1 MADPRFFI
9 DALAPVDATS
19 PLQHVIVSQSDDL
32 HHMVNV
38 ARVAPGEHIEVV
50 TRGDWQ
56 PYRASVVS
64 VERGVD
70 PAVTL
75 AGVTPLEQPGSSF
88 SVTLAF
94 GLAKGDKTD
103 TIVRQAVEIGVDRI
117 IPVMFQRSVVRL
129 AGPKVD
135 ARRTRLQSIAE
146 AAAKQSHQL
155 RIPSVDA
162 PCSLGEL
169 LAAVSEH
176 DVVLIAWEEAGD
188 VELSAV
194 IGRLAHGGAE
204 GATGG
209 TPVLR
214 VMLIVGPEGGIDA
227 REVAQLVQAGAVAV
241 SIGPSIL
248 RVDTAVA
255 VSLGVA
261 FDALRRVGRG
271 GE

>member
-9 DALAPVDATS
+9 DALVSGGGSS
-19 PLQHVIVSQSDDL
+19 PDQRVVVAQPEDL

-38 ARVAPGEHIEVV
+38 ARIAPGERVEVV

-64 VERGVD
+64 VDRRVD
-70 PAVTL
+70 PAITL
-75 AGVTPLEQPGSSF
+75 ADVEPLVRAAATF

-129 AGPKVD
+129 SGDKVE

-146 AAAKQSHQL
+146 SAAKQSHQHQ
-155 RIPSVDA
+155 IPSVDL
-162 PCSLGEL
+162 PTTVPRL
-169 LAAVSEH
+169 LASMTDH
-176 DVVLIAWEEAGD
+176 DLALIAWEEVGD
-188 VELSAV
+188 NELSAV
-194 IGRLAHGGAE
+194 IAKLAPAHCGPDIGVR
-204 GATGG
+204 
-209 TPVLR
+209 VL
-214 VMLIVGPEGGIDA
+214 LIVGPEGGIDS
-227 REVAQLVQAGAVAV
+227 REVSQLAEAGAVAV
-241 SIGPSIL
+241 SLGPSIL
-248 RVDTAVA
+248 RVDTAAA
-255 VSLGVA
+255 VGLGVT
-261 FDALRRVGRG
+261 FDALRRVSRG